1 MFLYFLY
8 YSLSE
13 NSENVRFPLTR
24 GSWSKSAAVITVRPV
39 NAFSDVLRNISP
51 NVKWISVHNSLDT
64 KESSFIIKTFSSG
77 SLYFLKHLQICHLN
91 QVICSRFNSKTI
103 MNGVST
109 CTYCWYSCRF
119 KQRDF
124 RFSGSLQW

>member
-1 MFLYFLY
+1 MSSEIFLPT
-8 YSLSE
+8 LSE
-13 NSENVRFPLTR
+13 YLSIIHLIPKKVRLLL
-24 GSWSKSAAVITVRPV
+24 KLSALVA
-39 NAFSDVLRNISP
+39 
-51 NVKWISVHNSLDT
+51 
-64 KESSFIIKTFSSG
+64 
-77 SLYFLKHLQICHLN
+77 YFLKHLQICHLN

-124 RFSGSLQW
+124 RFSGSLQWLSNVSDMALYITFTKWDSPVPQLPERIMCTDSTSCLSYLHNL